1 VLDESGAEL
10 ERKPLAQL
18 HELAAERG
26 IARFR
31 TLRREQLIE
40 AIRDRGGGALEI
52 DELEA
57 LERPGRQGLSGSPAP
72 GAVGDLP
79 DPRAEEEE
87 EAGQEPCAGVL
98 DVVPDGFGFLRVD
111 GFSRSDDDVF
121 VSRSQVRRFGLRPG
135 DEVSGRARPRGR
147 SQRHASLAAV
157 DAVNGRP
164 PESSDD
170 GARHS
175 FERLTAVQPAQ
186 AVRLAH
192 DPGDLAV
199 RMVDLVAPL
208 SLGQRLIVAG
218 PPRTGATAL
227 LRQIV
232 DAAASSGE
240 IVPIGLLVDARPE
253 ETTDWR
259 RAADYPVLA
268 SSGDRSA
275 DAHVEF
281 ALLALERARRLVE
294 QGDDVLLALDSLT
307 RLGRAY
313 GLARPRR
320 GVEEQPAEDEIPG
333 SGVQFAKRW
342 FAAGR
347 ATEEAGSLTIVATAR
362 AGSGSATEELL
373 YEGVA
378 DVASAELRLSP
389 ELAGAGLEPAIDVR
403 RSYSRAD
410 ASGRDGETLRRLR
423 ASLVPLPAAEAW
435 SHLAEQIRDT
445 ESNERLLR
453 GASGLS

>member
-1 VLDESGAEL
+1 LDESGADL

-31 TLRREQLIE
+31 TLRREQLTE
-40 AIRDRGGGALEI
+40 AIRAPGGAAVEI

-57 LERPGRQGLSGSPAP
+57 LEHPGRHGLSGSPGP
-72 GAVGDLP
+72 GAVGYLP
-79 DPRAEEEE
+79 DPREEEE
-87 EAGQEPCAGVL
+87 EETVGQEPCSGVL
-98 DVVPDGFGFLRVD
+98 DVVPDGFGFLRVE

-121 VSRSQVRRFGLRPG
+121 VPRAQLRRFGLRPG
-135 DEVSGRARPRGR
+135 DEVSGRARPRR
-147 SQRHASLAAV
+147 ASQRHASLAAV
-157 DAVNGRP
+157 ETVNGRAQEGP
-164 PESSDD
+164 DD
-170 GARHS
+170 GSRPS
-175 FERLTAVQPAQ
+175 FERLTPVQPAVGV
-186 AVRLAH
+186 AVAH
-192 DPGDLAV
+192 DPEDLAV

-208 SLGQRLIVAG
+208 FKGQRLLVAG

-232 DAAASSGE
+232 DALASTPG
-240 IVPIGLLVDARPE
+240 IVPIALLVDARPE
-253 ETTDWR
+253 EATDWR
-259 RAADYPVLA
+259 RSAGYPVHA
-268 SSGDRSA
+268 SSGERSA

-281 ALLALERARRLVE
+281 AMLALERARRLVE
-294 QGDDVLLALDSLT
+294 QGEDVLLALDSLT

-320 GVEEQPAEDEIPG
+320 GAEQQPVGDEIPG

-347 ATEEAGSLTIVATAR
+347 ATEEGGSLTIVATAR

-373 YEGVA
+373 YDGVA

-389 ELAGAGLEPAIDVR
+389 ELAVAGFEPPIDVR
-403 RSYSRAD
+403 RSYSRGDVSA
-410 ASGRDGETLRRLR
+410 RDGETLRRLR
-423 ASLVPLPAAEAW
+423 TSLVSLPAGEAW
-435 SHLAEQIRDT
+435 SHLAEQIRET

-453 GASGLS
+453 GASGLP